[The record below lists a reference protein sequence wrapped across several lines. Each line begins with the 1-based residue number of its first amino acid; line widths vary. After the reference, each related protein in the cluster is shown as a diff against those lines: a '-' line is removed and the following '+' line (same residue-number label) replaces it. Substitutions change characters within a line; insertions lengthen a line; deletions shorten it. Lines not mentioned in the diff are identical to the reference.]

1 MLLMRLIGIVSILL
15 GSVQL
20 FAARSAYRGVR
31 VAGNAATSPFML
43 LSLWFGLL
51 FGVGLLGFGV
61 AALVGVF

>member
-1 MLLMRLIGIVSILL
+1 M
-15 GSVQL
+15 QL

-31 VAGNAATSPFML
+31 VAGSAATSPFML